1 MLRTMTTRPAAACYL
16 RVSSTDGRQ
25 TVENQRADAVRL
37 AEARGY
43 EAVIYEEKGSAAKAR
58 PVLDRLMEDARTGK
72 VRAVVVVALDRLDR
86 DMRECINRMAKL
98 DGYGCKVLSVREAW
112 VEDAGHT
119 RGLLVGIFG
128 WMNKMERRTL
138 IERTKAGL
146 ARARREGKRLGRPRA
161 LLPVE
166 VEKLRAL
173 IDGGMSQRKAAE
185 VVGCKE
191 STARLALSR

>member
-1 MLRTMTTRPAAACYL
+1 LGRGPG
-16 RVSSTDGRQ
+16 STSL
-25 TVENQRADAVRL
+25 VV
-37 AEARGY
+37 
-43 EAVIYEEKGSAAKAR
+43 YEEKASVAKAR
-58 PVLDRLMEDARTGK
+58 PVLDRLVEDARTGK

-128 WMNKMERRTL
+128 WMNEMERRTL

-146 ARARREGKRLGRPRA
+146 ARARREGKRLGRPRLSYLSSSRSSA
-161 LLPVE
+161 RSSTEGCRSGRRPRSWGARRARPASRCRGRRCSRGAFP
-166 VEKLRAL
+166 LRSPHSNVL
-173 IDGGMSQRKAAE
+173 DSGSVCE
-185 VVGCKE
+185 
-191 STARLALSR
+191 

>member
-1 MLRTMTTRPAAACYL
+1 MTPTTNRPSAACYL

-25 TVENQRADAVRL
+25 TVENQRADVVRL

-43 EAVIYEEKGSAAKAR
+43 APAFYEEQGSARKAR
-58 PVLDRLMEDARTGK
+58 PVLDRLMEDARTGR

-86 DMRECINRMAKL
+86 DMRECIDRVATL
-98 DGYGCKVLSVREAW
+98 DGYGCAVLSVREAW
-112 VEDAGHT
+112 VETAGQT

-128 WMNKMERRTL
+128 WMAEMERTNL

-146 ARARREGKRLGRPRA
+146 ARARRQGKTLGRPRA

-166 VEKLRAL
+166 VEKLRGL
-173 IDGGMSQRKAAE
+173 IAKGMSQRQAAKA
-185 VVGCKE
+185 VGCKE

>member
-1 MLRTMTTRPAAACYL
+1 MTRRT
-16 RVSSTDGRQ
+16 
-25 TVENQRADAVRL
+25 
-37 AEARGY
+37 
-43 EAVIYEEKGSAAKAR
+43 
-58 PVLDRLMEDARTGK
+58 
-72 VRAVVVVALDRLDR
+72 
-86 DMRECINRMAKL
+86 
-98 DGYGCKVLSVREAW
+98 
-112 VEDAGHT
+112 
-119 RGLLVGIFG
+119 LLVGILG
-128 WMNKMERRTL
+128 WMNEMERRTL